1 MYTTCFNFGW
11 KIHECVLKYDSDRL
25 QVKQVSNPSLDPG
38 FLGSPLTL
46 IGKQLN
52 SNYTYPN
59 TFQKSKLP
67 IKEPYYRTIKRSKG
81 TLQTQNIPTYTN
93 KITAATSITA
103 ITANPQTSESDKIQE
118 YTNPSGLLHEA
129 NLIIPQSNNH

>member
-67 IKEPYYRTIKRSKG
+67 IKEPYYRTIKDPKAHYKHKIYPHTRTKSQQLHQLRQ
-81 TLQTQNIPTYTN
+81 LQQIPKLQNRTRFKNIPIHLGSYMRPT
-93 KITAATSITA
+93 
-103 ITANPQTSESDKIQE
+103 
-118 YTNPSGLLHEA
+118 
-129 NLIIPQSNNH
+129 